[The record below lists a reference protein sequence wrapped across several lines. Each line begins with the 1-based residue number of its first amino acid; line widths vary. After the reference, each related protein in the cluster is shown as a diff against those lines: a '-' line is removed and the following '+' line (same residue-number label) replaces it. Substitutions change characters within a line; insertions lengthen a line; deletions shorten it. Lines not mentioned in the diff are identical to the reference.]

1 MKADQ
6 ENQINF
12 ILAELR
18 IGSER
23 ANILQKFTKIYKS
36 SIKTFDNR
44 LKIAKE
50 RFSVESERINKQTEQ
65 LLTEEHKD
73 ALKSGLKSKL
83 EKQLSLQKQIEEI
96 EKILEDGETPDTIV
110 DVKTVSSFDITRK
123 ITAIERSHLMK
134 TLRELTAELN
144 KMAGDYAATKQDIT
158 TNGKD
163 LPQTTIQIGYGPK
176 RKD

>member
-6 ENQINF
+6 EKQINF

-18 IGSER
+18 NGSER
-23 ANILQKFTKIYKS
+23 ATILQKFTKSYKS
-36 SIKTFDNR
+36 STKTFDNR

-65 LLTEEHKD
+65 VLTDVQKD

-83 EKQLSLQKQIEEI
+83 EKQLSLQKQIEKI
-96 EKILEDGETPDTIV
+96 EKILEDGETPDTII
-110 DVKTVSSFDITRK
+110 DVKTSSSFDITRK

-134 TLRELTAELN
+134 TLREITAELN
-144 KMAGDYAATKQDIT
+144 KMAGDYAPAKTET
-158 TNGKD
+158 TLKLGKD
-163 LPQTTIQIGYGPK
+163 LADENYV
-176 RKD
+176 

>member
-6 ENQINF
+6 EKQINF

-18 IGSER
+18 NGSER
-23 ANILQKFTKIYKS
+23 ATILQKFTKSYKS
-36 SIKTFDNR
+36 STKTFDNR

-65 LLTEEHKD
+65 VLTDVQKD

-83 EKQLSLQKQIEEI
+83 EKQLSLQNQIAEI
-96 EKILEDGETPDTIV
+96 EKILESGITPDTII
-110 DVKTVSSFDITRK
+110 DVKTSSSFDIERK
-123 ITAIERSHLMK
+123 LTAIERSHLMK

-144 KMAGDYAATKQDIT
+144 KMAGDYAVTKSEVTVKGEQPLFPDNI
-158 TNGKD
+158 NK
-163 LPQTTIQIGYGPK
+163 
-176 RKD
+176 

>member
-6 ENQINF
+6 EKQINF

-23 ANILQKFTKIYKS
+23 AAILQKFTKSYKS
-36 SIKTFDNR
+36 STKTFDNR

-50 RFSVESERINKQTEQ
+50 RFSVEAERINKQTEQ
-65 LLTEEHKD
+65 ILTDEHKD

-83 EKQLSLQKQIEEI
+83 EKQLSLQNQIAEI
-96 EKILEDGETPDTIV
+96 EKILESGITPDTII
-110 DVKTVSSFDITRK
+110 DVKTSSSFDIERK
-123 ITAIERSHLMK
+123 LTAIERSHLMK

-144 KMAGDYAATKQDIT
+144 KMAGDYAATKQEVELRDS
-158 TNGKD
+158 
-163 LPQTTIQIGYGPK
+163 TIK
-176 RKD
+176 VVRE